1 MFISKREASQGHH
14 PDAFRHSGTGDLA
27 IASAVRQFLDWAV
40 HRLLDTPR
48 LIHSQKIHCAPHV
61 CLQAYAYI
69 RWLLDEAKEHKPPPS
84 FDASCGPPAD
94 DMSTVWE
101 KAEAGHPDDHEG
113 LLDECVLAKD
123 RIFKQQLELL
133 MAYEPRI
140 EAYLEDRRMGK
151 SCLPSITEF
160 VPAI

>member
-1 MFISKREASQGHH
+1 MG
-14 PDAFRHSGTGDLA
+14 
-27 IASAVRQFLDWAV
+27 SAHAAG
-40 HRLLDTPR
+40 
-48 LIHSQKIHCAPHV
+48 HSQQSHLAPHV

-69 RWLLDEAKEHKPPPS
+69 RWLLDEAKEHRPPPS

-101 KAEAGHPDDHEG
+101 KAEASHPDEHEG

-140 EAYLEDRRMGK
+140 GTYLEDRLIGK
-151 SCLPSITEF
+151 SLPSITDF
-160 VPAI
+160 LPQI